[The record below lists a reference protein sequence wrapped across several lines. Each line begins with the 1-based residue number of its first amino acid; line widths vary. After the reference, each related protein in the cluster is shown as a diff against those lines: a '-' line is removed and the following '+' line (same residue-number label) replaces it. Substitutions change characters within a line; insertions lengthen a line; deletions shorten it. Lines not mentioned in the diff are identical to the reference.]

1 MKKVVSLV
9 LLAFMMVNSVM
20 SQTLADGIKMLS
32 YEKNQTAIDI
42 FKKLYDAN
50 QKDPQSIYWYGQG
63 FLAFDDMKGAKAV
76 YQKALQDGINDALI
90 IVGMGH
96 VELME
101 GGDVNSAKQKFEQAI
116 TMTKIIKDKKL
127 KLKIYP
133 YILDAIG
140 RANADGGSKIG
151 DPTYGVDKL
160 KEAAELDTKSADI
173 SINMGINYLKMGPDE
188 GGDAVKAYMDAAS
201 REPNN
206 PIASYRIGKIYQSQ
220 NNKELFEQYYN
231 TAIAADPTFPP
242 VYLSLYDY
250 YAYRD
255 VTKAKD
261 YLEKYIKYADKSCET
276 EYFYGDYLFRE
287 GKYQESIEKAKLLES
302 GVCKTYFRTSLLYAY
317 NYDRLGD
324 TTQAK
329 NYIDKYFVDAPAKKI
344 RNTDFEIAIDIY
356 SKITGSEATAAAYI
370 QKAMDADTSVTNK
383 VKYCNRAAAIYGKAK
398 QFSEQ
403 IKWLEKAI
411 QLKGGT
417 MGEFDYYNLAN
428 TAFSGKD
435 FGATMEISKKYIA
448 AFPDKPQG
456 YSFNVRA
463 AKGIDTSATLGLAV
477 EPILLQNDFLKKQND
492 ILNKDSV
499 ANKKAIEKN
508 TSILYSNFCYLMG
521 YYNDVQK
528 DVPKALEAC
537 DNIIALYPDVTSE
550 QNKFGV
556 KIKDALQKSQSKP
569 SGTKPAANGKHQK

>member
-9 LLAFMMVNSVM
+9 LLAFLIANSIM
-20 SQTLADGIKMLS
+20 AQTLADGIKMLS

-50 QKDPQSIYWYGQG
+50 PKDPQKIYWYGQG
-63 FLAFDDMKGAKAV
+63 FLAFDNMKAAKDV
-76 YQKALQDGINDALI
+76 YQKALQDGVNDPWI

-116 TMTKIIKDKKL
+116 TMAKILKGKL
-127 KLKIYP
+127 KGKTNP
-133 YILDAIG
+133 EILTAIG

-151 DPTYGVDKL
+151 DPSYGVDKL
-160 KEAAELDTKSADI
+160 KEAAELDPKTADI
-173 SINMGINYLKMGPDE
+173 SINMGINYLKMGADE
-188 GGDAVKAYMDAAS
+188 GGDAVKSYNDAQT

-206 PIASYRIGKIYQSQ
+206 PLPSYRIGKIYQSQ

-255 VTKAKD
+255 VAKAKE
-261 YLEKYIKYADKSCET
+261 YIEKYIQYADKSCET
-276 EYFYGDYLFRE
+276 DYFYADYLFRE
-287 GKYQESIEKAKLLES
+287 GKYQESIEKAKALES
-302 GVCKTYFRTSLLYAY
+302 GDCKSYYRTSLLYAY

-329 NYIDKYFVDAPAKKI
+329 NYIDKYFVDAPAKKV
-344 RNTDFEIAIDIY
+344 RNTDIDIAVEIY
-356 SKITGSEATAAAYI
+356 SKLSGSEATAASYI
-370 QKAMDADTSVTNK
+370 QKAIDADTTVSNK
-383 VKYCNRAAAIYGKAK
+383 VKYCNKAAAIFGKAK
-398 QFSEQ
+398 QYSEQ

-417 MGEFDYYNLAN
+417 MGEFDYYSLAN

-435 FGATMEISKKYIA
+435 YAATMEISKKYIA

-477 EPILLQNDFLKKQND
+477 EPILQQNEFLKKQNEN
-492 ILNKDSV
+492 LSKDSV
-499 ANKKAIEKN
+499 ANKKAIDKN
-508 TSILYSNFCYLMG
+508 TSIMYSNFCYLMG
-521 YYNDVQK
+521 YYNDIQK

-537 DNIIALYPDVTSE
+537 DNIILLYPDVTSE

-556 KIKDALQKSQSKP
+556 KIKDALQKSQSKV
-569 SGTKPAANGKHQK
+569 SGAKPAANTKQQK

>member
-9 LLAFMMVNSVM
+9 LLAFLIANSVM
-20 SQTLADGIKMLS
+20 AQTLADGIKMLS

-42 FKKLYDAN
+42 FKKLYDAD
-50 QKDPQSIYWYGQG
+50 QKDPQKIYWYGQG
-63 FLAFDDMKGAKAV
+63 FLAFDDMKGAKAI
-76 YQKALQDGINDALI
+76 YQKALQDGINDPWI

-116 TMTKIIKDKKL
+116 TMAKIL
-127 KLKIYP
+127 KGKMKGKVNP
-133 YILDAIG
+133 EILNAIG

-160 KEAAELDTKSADI
+160 KQAAEIDLKSADI

-188 GGDAVKAYMDAAS
+188 GGDAVKAYMDAAT

-220 NNKELFEQYYN
+220 NNKELFEQYY
-231 TAIAADPTFPP
+231 TAAITADPTFPP

-287 GKYQESIEKAKLLES
+287 GKYQESIEKAKQLES
-302 GVCKTYFRTSLLYAY
+302 GECKTYFRTSLLYAY

-329 NYIDKYFVDAPAKKI
+329 NFIDKYFVDVPAKKI

-383 VKYCNRAAAIYGKAK
+383 VKYCNRAAAIFGKAK
-398 QFSEQ
+398 QFGDQ

-435 FGATMEISKKYIA
+435 YGATMEISKKYIA

-477 EPILLQNDFLKKQND
+477 DPILQQNDYLKKQNEV
-492 ILNKDSV
+492 LSKDTV
-499 ANKKAIEKN
+499 TNKKAIDKN
-508 TSILYSNFCYLMG
+508 TSIMYSNFCYLMG

-537 DNIIALYPDVTSE
+537 DSIIALYPDITSE
-550 QNKFGV
+550 QNKFGM

-569 SGTKPAANGKHQK
+569 TGTKPAGNGKHQK

>member
-9 LLAFMMVNSVM
+9 LLAFIMVNSVM
-20 SQTLADGIKMLS
+20 AQTLADGIKMLS

-116 TMTKIIKDKKL
+116 TMTKTIKDKKL
-127 KLKIYP
+127 KLKLYP
-133 YILDAIG
+133 YLLNAIG

-151 DPTYGVDKL
+151 DPTYGVEKL
-160 KEAAELDTKSADI
+160 KEAAEIDLKTADI
-173 SINMGINYLKMGPDE
+173 SINMGINYLKMGADE
-188 GGDAVKAYMDAAS
+188 GGDAVKAYMDAAT

-255 VTKAKD
+255 VSKAKD
-261 YLEKYIKYADKSCET
+261 YIEKYIKYADKSCET
-276 EYFYGDYLFRE
+276 EYFYADYLFRE
-287 GKYQESIEKAKLLES
+287 GKYQESIEKAKQLES
-302 GVCKTYFRTSLLYAY
+302 GECKSYYRTSLLYAY

-329 NYIDKYFVDAPAKKI
+329 TYIDKYFVDAPAKKL
-344 RNTDFEIAIDIY
+344 RNTDFDIAIDIY
-356 SKITGSEATAAAYI
+356 SKVTGSEATAAAYI
-370 QKAMDADTSVTNK
+370 QKAMDADTNVINK

-398 QFSEQ
+398 LYGDQ

-417 MGEFDYYNLAN
+417 MGEFDFYNLAN

-435 FGATMEISKKYIA
+435 YAATMEISKKYIA

-456 YSFNVRA
+456 YSFNVRS

-477 EPILLQNDFLKKQND
+477 EPILQQNDFLKKQND
-492 ILNKDSV
+492 ILIKDTI
-499 ANKKAIEKN
+499 ANKKAIDKN
-508 TSILYSNFCYLMG
+508 TSIMYSNFCYLMG

-537 DNIIALYPDVTSE
+537 DSILALYPDISSE

-556 KIKDALQKSQSKP
+556 KIKDALQKSQSKAT
-569 SGTKPAANGKHQK
+569 GGKPAANSKQQK

>member
-1 MKKVVSLV
+1 MKKVVSMV
-9 LLAFMMVNSVM
+9 LLAFLIVNSVM
-20 SQTLADGIKMLS
+20 AQTLADGIKMLS

-42 FKKLYDAN
+42 FKKLYDAD
-50 QKDPQSIYWYGQG
+50 QKDPQKIYWYGQG
-63 FLAFDDMKGAKAV
+63 FLALDNMKEAKAI
-76 YQKALQDGINDALI
+76 YQKALQDGINEPLI

-116 TMTKIIKDKKL
+116 TMAKYLKGKL
-127 KLKIYP
+127 KGKVNP
-133 YILDAIG
+133 EVLDAIG

-160 KEAAELDTKSADI
+160 KQAAEIDLKSADI
-173 SINMGINYLKMGPDE
+173 CINMGINYLKMGPDE

-206 PIASYRIGKIYQSQ
+206 PIPSYRIGKIYQSQ
-220 NNKELFEQYYN
+220 NNKELFEQYYT
-231 TAIAADPTFPP
+231 TAITADPTFPP

-255 VTKAKD
+255 VSKAKD

-276 EYFYGDYLFRE
+276 EYFYADYLFRE

-302 GVCKTYFRTSLLYAY
+302 GECKTYYRTNLLYAY

-329 NYIDKYFVDAPAKKI
+329 NYIDKYFVVAPAKKI
-344 RNTDFEIAIDIY
+344 RNTDLDIAIDIY
-356 SKITGSEATAAAYI
+356 SKVSGSEAAAATYV
-370 QKAMDADTSVTNK
+370 QKAIDADTSVVNK

-398 QFSEQ
+398 QFSDQ

-417 MGEFDYYNLAN
+417 IGEFDYYNLAN

-435 FGATMEISKKYIA
+435 YGATMEISKKYIA

-463 AKGIDTSATLGLAV
+463 AKGIDTSATLGTAID
-477 EPILLQNDFLKKQND
+477 PILQQNDYLKKQND

-569 SGTKPAANGKHQK
+569 TGTKPAANGKHQK

>member
-9 LLAFMMVNSVM
+9 LLAFLIVNSLLA
-20 SQTLADGIKMLS
+20 QTLADGIKMLS

-42 FKKLYDAN
+42 FKKLYDAD
-50 QKDPQSIYWYGQG
+50 QKDPQKIYWYGQG

-116 TMTKIIKDKKL
+116 TMAKNIKDKKL
-127 KLKIYP
+127 KLKLYP
-133 YILDAIG
+133 YVLDAIG

-160 KEAAELDTKSADI
+160 KEAAELDLKTADI
-173 SINMGINYLKMGPDE
+173 SINMGINYLKMGADE
-188 GGDAVKAYMDAAS
+188 GGDAVKAYMDAAT

-220 NNKELFEQYYN
+220 NNKELFEQYY
-231 TAIAADPTFPP
+231 TTTIAADPTFPP

-255 VTKAKD
+255 VSKAKE
-261 YLEKYIKYADKSCET
+261 YIEKYIQYADKSCET
-276 EYFYGDYLFRE
+276 DYFYADYLFRE
-287 GKYQESIEKAKLLES
+287 GKYQESIEKAKVLES
-302 GVCKTYFRTSLLYAY
+302 GDCKSYYRTSLLYAY

-324 TTQAK
+324 TTKAK
-329 NYIDKYFVDAPAKKI
+329 TYIDKYFVDAPTKKI
-344 RNTDFEIAIDIY
+344 RNTDFDIAIDIY
-356 SKITGSEATAAAYI
+356 SKISGSENSAASYI
-370 QKAMDADTSVTNK
+370 QKAIDADTSVANK
-383 VKYCNRAAAIYGKAK
+383 VKYCNRAAAIYGKSK
-398 QFSEQ
+398 QFGEQ

-417 MGEFDYYNLAN
+417 MGEFDYYSLAN

-435 FGATMEISKKYIA
+435 FVATMEISKKYIA

-463 AKGIDTSATLGLAV
+463 AKAIDTSATLGLAID
-477 EPILLQNDFLKKQND
+477 PILQQNDFLKKQNEL
-492 ILNKDSV
+492 LNKDTV
-499 ANKKAIEKN
+499 ANKKAIDKN
-508 TSILYSNFCYLMG
+508 TNILYSNFCYLMG

-528 DVPKALEAC
+528 DVPKALDAC

-556 KIKDALQKSQSKP
+556 KIKEALQKSLSKG
-569 SGTKPAANGKHQK
+569 SGTKPTTNSKPQK